1 MFTYLEHAPSDER
14 GHPLWRSSAARL
26 AFAAIPLFTTIAVVT
41 LPVPYP
47 IVPWPI
53 KLAVAAVFGA
63 TVLAPDVGLLL
74 VAAGAPFGD
83 LAAVLLG
90 LPVFRLSEAI
100 VLAFVAGWLIRGEAD
115 RPGPSV
121 PSTLVWLLSAL
132 VASSI
137 AAQAWTAGYR
147 AFDVPGLFQFFRVYY
162 LTGEHIGFVAGVHIV
177 EGLALAAATVML
189 FRRHPRLAETLP
201 AAAIAAAAVAAAASA
216 CLYYG
221 IGPAEALARDARFGF
236 RAAHLPDVNA
246 AGCYF
251 GMSLCLAMGM
261 AARTRGRG
269 LAFWSAGAVAAF
281 AGLRL
286 SESRSALYATL
297 TIAALA
303 LAWVATARW
312 PLRVRATGLAAL
324 LCLAL
329 VLGYARTLIIER
341 DPTFQ
346 GAGFRQQFNA
356 TSLRMIRVRPL
367 FGIGVGQYYTSSSL
381 FLSPELAF
389 TYGFENAHNY
399 SLQIGAELGV
409 TGLAV
414 FVAWIGAVLV
424 QSARALSAVSGDWRL
439 LGTTGG
445 VAIVCAA
452 SLPGHPLLVD
462 EVMFPFW
469 ILFGLTA
476 GLSGSVLWN
485 VAGPR
490 VHEPSGARRPRW
502 VTAVVMGAILIAS
515 TAVSATRPP
524 LGPVAS
530 AAVDGFYEWET
541 AEDGTRFR
549 WAGQYASLFVP
560 ADVRAVRVPMRM
572 PAAARAVGPL
582 GVEVRSSGL
591 SRGRMVIRD
600 SWAEIYVPLGDV
612 PVPKGYRRVDLRVD
626 RTWQPAVYIP
636 GSADLRSVG
645 VQVGQPLVEHYR

>member
-1 MFTYLEHAPSDER
+1 MPSADEH

-53 KLAVAAVFGA
+53 KLAVAAVFGV
-63 TVLAPDVGLLL
+63 TVLAPHVGLLM
-74 VAAGAPFGD
+74 VAAGVPFGD

-121 PSTLVWLLSAL
+121 PSTLAWLLSAL

-189 FRRHPRLAETLP
+189 FRQHPRLAETLP
-201 AAAIAAAAVAAAASA
+201 AATIASAAVAAAAST

-297 TIAALA
+297 TIVALA
-303 LAWVATARW
+303 LALAATARW
-312 PLRVRATGLAAL
+312 PLRVRVAGLAAL

-329 VLGYARTLIIER
+329 ALGYARTRIIER

-356 TSLRMIRVRPL
+356 TSLRMIRTRPL
-367 FGIGVGQYYTSSSL
+367 FGLGVGQYYLSSSL

-389 TYGFENAHNY
+389 TYGLENAHNY
-399 SLQIGAELGV
+399 FLQVGAELGV
-409 TGLAV
+409 AGLALLV
-414 FVAWIGAVLV
+414 MWIGVVLV
-424 QSARALSAVSGDWRL
+424 RSAGAVSTSSLDWRL
-439 LGTTGG
+439 LGTAGG
-445 VAIVCAA
+445 LAIVCAA

-476 GLSGSVLWN
+476 GLSGSALWN
-485 VAGPR
+485 PVRPDAREHGA
-490 VHEPSGARRPRW
+490 SGADRPRW
-502 VTAVVMGAILIAS
+502 VTATAMGAIFIAS

-524 LGPVAS
+524 LAPAAD
-530 AAVDGFYEWET
+530 AAVDGFYAWET

-549 WAGQYASLFVP
+549 WASQYASLFVP

-572 PAAARAVGPL
+572 PASARAVGPI
-582 GVEVRSSGL
+582 GVEVRSWGL
-591 SRGRMVIRD
+591 SRGRVLIGD
-600 SWAEIYVPLGDV
+600 AWTEAYVPLGDV

-626 RTWQPAVYIP
+626 RAWQPALYIP

-645 VQVGQPLVEHYR
+645 VQVGEPRFEHYR